1 LFKDLLELRPDAF
14 VSLGNE
20 FFTKR
25 LFIRL
30 TNLYDSHELMKPP
43 SIYVNNMLI
52 DQRNEYRQFQDHIL
66 YSLPI
71 EPVNWRYFKFPS
83 TFVGVEGIAKAY
95 RFLYQTSQKYQGF
108 AKENSILI
116 SHQYHK
122 DIMEELIE
130 KEKVKFREKNGISES
145 ATVFYLAPGKILFR
159 NQ

>member
-1 LFKDLLELRPDAF
+1 
-14 VSLGNE
+14 
-20 FFTKR
+20 
-25 LFIRL
+25 
-30 TNLYDSHELMKPP
+30 MKPP